1 MWDVMKNV
9 MKDALRNAISIETG
23 SETEIEI
30 RSEIKNAIKNARCL
44 IAVALVCAM
53 AIGLCSTALARG
65 TVISKSVSPSASSS
79 KTGAS
84 TSGSSSSSTASGT
97 SVSNIK
103 TASSVG
109 PGSAST
115 SAKSTVTKP
124 EISAEGAILVD
135 ADTGEVLFEKN
146 ADTRYYPASITKI
159 LTGLLVVENADL
171 SSMVTFSTSA
181 VTGLDKGAVVLGVKA
196 GESFSVRDCMYALLL
211 KSANE
216 VANGLAEHVS
226 GSVSAFAQL
235 MTQRARQLGCTNTN
249 FTNPHGLTNV
259 NHYTTARDM
268 AIIARACYANEV
280 LLEFNSTT
288 NYTFPATITSPN
300 GPKLTMG
307 HKMMHE
313 SDSRYYEGVI
323 AGKTGYTSAAG
334 NTLVTYAK
342 RGDTRLITVIL
353 KSKQTHYEDTKA
365 LLDYGFEVLGTDT
378 KSTIIG
384 PGANLSG
391 KSTGASAS
399 DGTSVTMV
407 SPNTSTSSGT
417 SSSSSPSGTST
428 NTTATSTT
436 DSTSNT
442 SSTSSAST
450 TSSTAGWVKDEH
462 GWYYLWADGNY
473 PTSGIHE
480 INGLKYYFNR
490 YGYMK
495 VGWCEDA
502 HSWYY
507 FSEGSGAMKTS
518 AWILYKDAWYYMGS
532 DGKMLVD
539 TTTPDGYVVD
549 KNGAEVE

>member
-1 MWDVMKNV
+1 MGDYKKVMWDVMKNV
-9 MKDALRNAISIETG
+9 MKDVLGNAIGIETG
-23 SETEIEI
+23 SEAEIEI

-97 SVSNIK
+97 SVSTSSIK

-115 SAKSTVTKP
+115 SAKSTITKP

-146 ADTRYYPASITKI
+146 ADTKYYPASITKI

-268 AIIARACYANEV
+268 AIIARACYANET

-300 GPKLTMG
+300 GPNLTMG

-313 SDSRYYEGVI
+313 SDSRYYDGVI

-353 KSKQTHYEDTKA
+353 
-365 LLDYGFEVLGTDT
+365 
-378 KSTIIG
+378 
-384 PGANLSG
+384 
-391 KSTGASAS
+391 
-399 DGTSVTMV
+399 
-407 SPNTSTSSGT
+407 
-417 SSSSSPSGTST
+417 
-428 NTTATSTT
+428 
-436 DSTSNT
+436 
-442 SSTSSAST
+442 
-450 TSSTAGWVKDEH
+450 
-462 GWYYLWADGNY
+462 
-473 PTSGIHE
+473 
-480 INGLKYYFNR
+480 
-490 YGYMK
+490 
-495 VGWCEDA
+495 
-502 HSWYY
+502 
-507 FSEGSGAMKTS
+507 
-518 AWILYKDAWYYMGS
+518 
-532 DGKMLVD
+532 
-539 TTTPDGYVVD
+539 
-549 KNGAEVE
+549 